1 MFMNALRFAAVVSA
15 ALLFGDAARCAQR
28 NQPEFIVFTGLCDAS
43 AATAIDQHHFLVA
56 SDEDSRIRIYRAD
69 APGPPVQVFDL
80 PDFLELDTQ
89 HPETDIEA
97 AARVDDIVY
106 WITSHGRNAEGKPR
120 VSRERFF
127 ATRILRR
134 GDRFDLLPEGRPC
147 KSLLAAMKTHPH
159 LRKFDLSEAATKAP
173 KDLGGLNIEGLAATP
188 DGRMLIGFR
197 NPVPESRALI
207 VPLLNPRAVIDGAEP
222 RLGDPIQ
229 LDLDGLGIRDMVWT
243 DKGCF
248 IIGGPTSG
256 KPQGKVFLW
265 DAVSTTSRQVARVRG
280 QNFNPE
286 AFVLFDSPDTA
297 KALLL
302 SDDGTRRIDGCPCK
316 ELKDEGRRRFRA
328 AWVDLNGE

>member
-1 MFMNALRFAAVVSA
+1 MFMNTLRFAAVVIS
-15 ALLFGDAARCAQR
+15 ALLFVGVAKCAQR
-28 NQPEFIVFTGLCDAS
+28 NRPEFIVFTGLCDAS

-56 SDEDSRIRIYRAD
+56 SDEDSRIRIYRED
-69 APGPPVQVFDL
+69 TPGPPVQVFDL
-80 PDFLELDTQ
+80 RDFLELDTQ

-106 WITSHGRNAEGKPR
+106 WITSHGRNAEGKRR

-127 ATRILRR
+127 ATRILRK
-134 GDRFDLLPEGRPC
+134 GDTFDLVPEGRPC

-173 KDLGGLNIEGLAATP
+173 KDIGGLNIEGLAAMP

-207 VPLLNPRAVIDGAEP
+207 VPLLNPKEVIAGAEP
-222 RLGDPIQ
+222 RLGDPI
-229 LDLDGLGIRDMVWT
+229 LIDLGGLGIRDMVWT
-243 DKGCF
+243 DRGCF

-265 DAVSTTSRQVARVRG
+265 DGVSTTSRQIARLRG
-280 QNFNPE
+280 HNFNPE
-286 AFVLFDSPDTA
+286 AFVLFNSPDTP

-316 ELKDEGRRRFRA
+316 ELKDEGSRQFRA
-328 AWVDLNGE
+328 AWVDLDGE

>member
-1 MFMNALRFAAVVSA
+1 MNALRFTALIAA
-15 ALLFGDAARCAQR
+15 ALLFVDAANCAQR
-28 NQPEFIVFTGLCDAS
+28 NRPEYLVFTGLCDAS

-56 SDEDSRIRIYRAD
+56 SDEDSRIRIYRND
-69 APGPPVQVFDL
+69 APGPPVQMFDL
-80 PDFLELDTQ
+80 RGFLELDTQ

-97 AARVDDIVY
+97 AARVDDTVY

-127 ATRILRR
+127 ATRIVRNGEKL
-134 GDRFDLLPEGRPC
+134 DLVPEGRPC

-173 KDLGGLNIEGLAATP
+173 KDAGGLNIEGLASMP
-188 DGRMLIGFR
+188 DGRLLIGFR
-197 NPVPESRALI
+197 NPVPDSLALI
-207 VPLLNPRAVIDGAEP
+207 VPLLNPREVIAGAEP

-229 LDLDGLGIRDMVWT
+229 VDLGGLGIRDMVWT
-243 DKGCF
+243 DAGCF
-248 IIGGPTSG
+248 IIGGPTGG

-265 DAVSTTSRQVARVRG
+265 DGVSSTAKQVARVRG

-286 AFVLFDSPDTA
+286 AFVLFDSPGTS

-302 SDDGTRRIDGCPCK
+302 SDDGTRRLDGCPCK
-316 ELKDEGRRRFRA
+316 ELKDEGRRQFRA
-328 AWVDLNGE
+328 AWVDLDGE